1 MDCSRR
7 DLIQRS
13 AAVAAMLAAAGLL
26 PRPAAA
32 QSGWNKA
39 AFEAKNVD
47 DVLKALGA
55 AKPVESQDVTLTAPD
70 IAENG
75 AVVPVAAAAALP
87 GVKRLL
93 FLVEKNP
100 NTLAGAFDLSD
111 AVEPNVATR
120 IKMAET
126 SKVYAVALLADNRVL
141 FAQKQV
147 KVTLGGCG
155 G

>member
-1 MDCSRR
+1 
-7 DLIQRS
+7 
-13 AAVAAMLAAAGLL
+13 
-26 PRPAAA
+26 
-32 QSGWNKA
+32 
-39 AFEAKNVD
+39 
-47 DVLKALGA
+47 
-55 AKPVESQDVTLTAPD
+55 
-70 IAENG
+70 
-75 AVVPVAAAAALP
+75 
-87 GVKRLL
+87 VKRLL